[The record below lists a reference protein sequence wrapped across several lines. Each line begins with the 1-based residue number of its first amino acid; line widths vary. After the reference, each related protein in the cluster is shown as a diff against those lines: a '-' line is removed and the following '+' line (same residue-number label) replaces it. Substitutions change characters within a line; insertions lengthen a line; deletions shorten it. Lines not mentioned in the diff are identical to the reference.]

1 MTELALP
8 NGEKLALDQ
17 SDITFEK
24 HAIECR
30 INAEDPARNFA
41 PSPGT
46 IGLYYSPGGHGVRVD
61 SHCYAGYT
69 IPPTYDS
76 MIAKVIAFGHDR
88 RAAIDRMSRALSEFS
103 IQGVKTT
110 IPLQRA
116 IMQDPD
122 FRRGRYSTGF
132 IDHFLGT
139 KQIEPVESEA

>member
-1 MTELALP
+1 MEP
-8 NGEKLALDQ
+8 D
-17 SDITFEK
+17 
-24 HAIECR
+24 AI
-30 INAEDPARNFA
+30 A
-41 PSPGT
+41 
-46 IGLYYSPGGHGVRVD
+46 
-61 SHCYAGYT
+61 
-69 IPPTYDS
+69 
-76 MIAKVIAFGHDR
+76 DR